1 MNIEMIL
8 LEAFAGILVLSA
20 LGVLLSR
27 DNFYSTLFMTLTLV
41 MVATVYT
48 LFDLQPLFV
57 LIVFVFV
64 GVIGIVT
71 VALAA
76 TYRAMP
82 ERQFSWIWCIPVL
95 MTGVILGF
103 SIFAHPLH
111 GMGMGSQIRFTLQG
125 FLKPESE
132 YQLLFLFLTSLVILL
147 FLSVIKLYRGEES

>member
-8 LEAFAGILVLSA
+8 LGAFTGVLVLSA
-20 LGVLLSR
+20 LGVLLSK
-27 DNFYSTLFMTLTLV
+27 DNFYSALFMTLTLV
-41 MVATVYT
+41 MVATVYA
-48 LFDLQPLFV
+48 LFDLQPIFV

-82 ERQFSWIWCIPVL
+82 ERQFAWIWCIPVL
-95 MTGVILGF
+95 ITAVILGF
-103 SIFAHPLH
+103 SIFTHTLH
-111 GMGMGSQIRFTLQG
+111 GTGISSPIGFTLQG
-125 FLKPESE
+125 FLKPGSE

-147 FLSVIKLYRGEES
+147 FLSVIKIYRGEES

>member
-8 LEAFAGILVLSA
+8 LGAFTGVLVLSA
-20 LGVLLSR
+20 LGVLLSK
-27 DNFYSTLFMTLTLV
+27 DNFYSALFMTLTLV
-41 MVATVYT
+41 MVATVYA
-48 LFDLQPLFV
+48 LFDLQPIFV

-82 ERQFSWIWCIPVL
+82 ERQFAWIWCIPVFI
-95 MTGVILGF
+95 TAVILGF
-103 SIFAHPLH
+103 SIFTHTLH
-111 GMGMGSQIRFTLQG
+111 GTGISSPIGFTLQG
-125 FLKPESE
+125 FLKPGSE